1 MYMSLNIYTKES
13 MAGVNSLKCMLFFC
27 LDKILIGTTRGGG
40 HMRGGKQRSPFPQK
54 NENIF
59 CISLRTQ
66 RTKHVKSEKE

>member
-40 HMRGGKQRSPFPQK
+40 HMRGGKQRGSFP
-54 NENIF
+54 
-59 CISLRTQ
+59 
-66 RTKHVKSEKE
+66 